1 MNAKPGLLLFNAYM
15 EVMAGEIANRFSL
28 VKAWDEAT
36 REQTISEK
44 AASVVA
50 ILTTGADYPMNDAL
64 FDRLPNL
71 KIVVAVGSG
80 YASVDVAAARARG
93 IMVANAGDT
102 HSGDVASHAI
112 AMAFALIQ
120 DLFPNDRYARDGS
133 WAKKGYPP
141 HRKALSAHKFG
152 ILGLGRIGKA
162 IADRLVPFGAEIA
175 WWGPSAKSAP
185 WPKHETPQA
194 LAQWSSMLFVASRGD
209 ILKLVDRSVIDALG
223 PEGYIVNISRGRVI
237 DEDAMIDALRNK
249 RIAGAGLDVFWDEPT
264 PPERWADV
272 PNVILSAHTAG
283 QTIESMARLRTAA
296 ALNLK
301 TALDGGPVV
310 NEIMS

>member
-1 MNAKPGLLLFNAYM
+1 MSASPGLLLFNSYM
-15 EVMAGEIANRFSL
+15 EVMGGEIANRFTL
-28 VKAWDEAT
+28 VKAWEAST
-36 REQTISEK
+36 REQTLAEK
-44 AASVVA
+44 GSSVVA
-50 ILTTGADYPMNDAL
+50 ILTTGADYPMNGAL

-71 KIVVAVGSG
+71 KIIVAVGAG
-80 YASVDVAAARARG
+80 YASVDVTGARSRG

-112 AMAFALIQ
+112 ALGFALIQ
-120 DLFPNDRYARDGS
+120 DLFQNDRYARDGS
-133 WAKKGYPP
+133 WLKKGYPP

-152 ILGLGRIGKA
+152 ILGLGYIGKA
-162 IADRLVPFGAEIA
+162 IAERLVPFGGEIA
-175 WWGPSAKSAP
+175 WWGPNAKAVP
-185 WPKHETPQA
+185 WPKLETPQA
-194 LAQWSSMLFVASRGD
+194 LAKWSSILFVASRGD

-237 DEDAMIDALRNK
+237 DEDVLIDALRNG

-264 PPERWADV
+264 PPERWKDV